1 MLTIHR
7 SKGLEFPIV
16 YFPYLW
22 EPGYIPRDA
31 QPIFF
36 HDPARGRRSAS
47 STSAWA
53 ARTSPRTAA
62 STRPSSAGRTCG
74 SPTSR

>member
-16 YFPYLW
+16 YCPYLW
-22 EPGYIPRDA
+22 EPGYIPREP
-31 QPIFF
+31 QPVVF
-36 HDPARGRRSAS
+36 HDPDAGDARTIDVGLEGPDFDAPPAS
-47 STSAWA
+47 STWS
-53 ARTSPRTAA
+53 
-62 STRPSSAGRTCG
+62 SSAARTCG

>member
-16 YFPYLW
+16 YLPVPVGAGLD
-22 EPGYIPRDA
+22 PDDGVPVV
-31 QPIFF
+31 F
-36 HDPARGRRSAS
+36 HDPDAGDARTIDVGLDGPDVRRATSS
-47 STSAWA
+47 STWSSSA
-53 ARTSPRTAA
+53 ARTCA
-62 STRPSSAGRTCG
+62 